1 MSTRWARYVAVGD
14 SMTEGL
20 WDPYPIPG
28 GTAAGGAQAAA
39 EAGRELPV
47 QDEEAPLRGWADRLA
62 ETLSER
68 RIADGGAP
76 LEYANLAVRG
86 RLLGPILE
94 AQLPAALE
102 AGADLVSV
110 VGGGNDLLRPNAD
123 PDRLGAR
130 LERGVRTAREAGA
143 DVLLA
148 TGTDT
153 RRAPLLAAIRPKV
166 AVYNA
171 HIWSI
176 ARRNGAYVVDVWG
189 LRALQDWRMW
199 AEDRI
204 HLSNEGH
211 HRVAQ
216 AALVALGLTPDD
228 PGWTHPLPP
237 GAPVPV
243 REQWRTDAAW
253 VRREVG
259 PWAARHLRGRSSG
272 DGRVAKR
279 PELTPV
285 APADRASGSAS
296 WADTPDGAPG
306 TGDAGGHHG

>member
-1 MSTRWARYVAVGD
+1 
-14 SMTEGL
+14 MTEGL
-20 WDPYPIPG
+20 WDPYSISG
-28 GTAAGGAQAAA
+28 GTAAGGVQAVAPEAVDSPA
-39 EAGRELPV
+39 EPG
-47 QDEEAPLRGWADRLA
+47 EAPLRGWADRLA
-62 ETLSER
+62 LALSER

-86 RLLGPILE
+86 RLLGPILD
-94 AQLPAALE
+94 AQLPAALK

-123 PDRLGAR
+123 PDRLAAR
-130 LERGVRTAREAGA
+130 LERGVRAARETGA

-176 ARRNGAYVVDVWG
+176 ARRNGAYVLDVWG
-189 LRALQDWRMW
+189 LRALRDWRMW

-204 HLSNEGH
+204 HLSSEGH

-228 PGWTHPLPP
+228 PGWTRPLPP

-279 PELTPV
+279 PVLAPV
-285 APADRASGSAS
+285 APAARAGESASGTGTPGGAS
-296 WADTPDGAPG
+296 G
-306 TGDAGGHHG
+306 TSDSGGHDD

>member
-1 MSTRWARYVAVGD
+1 
-14 SMTEGL
+14 MTEGL

-204 HLSNEGH
+204 HRSEER
-211 HRVAQ
+211 RVGKGGGA
-216 AALVALGLTPDD
+216 G
-228 PGWTHPLPP
+228 GW
-237 GAPVPV
+237 
-243 REQWRTDAAW
+243 
-253 VRREVG
+253 
-259 PWAARHLRGRSSG
+259 G
-272 DGRVAKR
+272 DGGRGEQR
-279 PELTPV
+279 ETG
-285 APADRASGSAS
+285 ASGLAT
-296 WADTPDGAPG
+296 AERQRE
-306 TGDAGGHHG
+306 

>member
-1 MSTRWARYVAVGD
+1 MAGSVPWRRYIAVGD

-20 WDPYPIPG
+20 WDPYPDAGEGRP
-28 GTAAGGAQAAA
+28 AAGPPAAGPPAADPLGAGV
-39 EAGRELPV
+39 EVR
-47 QDEEAPLRGWADRLA
+47 LRGWADRLA
-62 ETLSER
+62 LALSER
-68 RIADGGAP
+68 QLVDGGAR

-86 RLLGPILE
+86 RLLGPILDE
-94 AQLPAALE
+94 QLPAALE

-123 PDRLGAR
+123 PDRLAAR
-130 LERGVRTAREAGA
+130 LERGVRTARAAGA

-176 ARRNGAYVVDVWG
+176 ARRNGAAVLDVWG

-204 HLSNEGH
+204 HLSPEGH

-228 PGWTHPLPP
+228 AAWLRPLPP
-237 GAPVPV
+237 GTPVPV

-253 VRREVG
+253 LRREVG

-279 PELTPV
+279 PVPRRLDLP
-285 APADRASGSAS
+285 
-296 WADTPDGAPG
+296 GAPG
-306 TGDAGGHHG
+306 PLPQAGPQPACGGEHDA

>member
-1 MSTRWARYVAVGD
+1 MRVGWARYVAVGD

-20 WDPYPIPG
+20 WDPVP
-28 GTAAGGAQAAA
+28 AAGPA
-39 EAGRELPV
+39 
-47 QDEEAPLRGWADRLA
+47 EEAPLRGWADRLA
-62 ETLSER
+62 LALSQR
-68 RIADGGAP
+68 RVADGEAH

-86 RLLGPILE
+86 RLLGPIL
-94 AQLPAALE
+94 ADQLPAALE

-123 PDRLGAR
+123 PDRLAAR
-130 LERGVRTAREAGA
+130 LERAVRTARDAGA

-176 ARRNGAYVVDVWG
+176 ARRTGAHVVDVWG

-204 HLSNEGH
+204 HLSSEGH

-228 PGWTHPLPP
+228 PQWTRPLPP
-237 GAPVPV
+237 GERVRA

-272 DGRVAKR
+272 DGRAAKR
-279 PELTPV
+279 PALLPVDPGGPPEEL
-285 APADRASGSAS
+285 
-296 WADTPDGAPG
+296 
-306 TGDAGGHHG
+306 HG